1 MGEEELE
8 QKQHSMKDMV
18 MIGNLARYL
27 KPYLPKFIF
36 AIVLDTLSV
45 LLYTTEPLFYK
56 EILRLLRIE
65 TTQFTSILAIGLF
78 FIVAMFASI
87 ILMYISGMMVQKV
100 GQRVIY
106 DIRRDI
112 FNHIE
117 ELAIGQ
123 LNTIPVGK
131 LVTRITNDTGTLM
144 DFFTNILVNMLKNII
159 TLVAI
164 AIISFFVNWQL
175 ALILIAFLPIILAI
189 TIFFRSKSKKVYRE
203 IRKNVSSING
213 FLSENLSGMKT
224 IQIFNQE
231 ERKAEE
237 FTKLN
242 KQLRDSNLKSVRIF
256 ALFRPGVFFI
266 YVMAI
271 VAVMS
276 VGLRL
281 VMNGQ
286 LDTDGLYAFYIY
298 ISQFFNPVQNLAE
311 QFNGLQSS
319 MTAAERIL
327 AVLDLKADVLDSD
340 DSIDV
345 DGFKGKI
352 EFKNVWFSY
361 VPGEWVLKD
370 ISFVIEPGETA
381 AFVGATGAGKS
392 TIIGLIVRN
401 YEIQKGQILIDG
413 IDIKKIKINSLRKH
427 IGEMLQDVFLFSGT
441 IASNIAL
448 DDDSITRKEIEDAS
462 RYVGADT
469 FIEKLPKKY
478 DEEVLERGNN
488 FSMGQRQLIS
498 FARTVVY
505 KPNIVVLDEAT
516 ANIDTETEVLIQN
529 SLLKMKNIGTMVIV
543 AHRLSTIKH
552 ADKIFVISKGKIIE
566 EGTHQ
571 ELLKLRGTYYNLY
584 RLQNM
589 QNSIEGKWESYME
602 ELRKIRLYDTY
613 QC

>member
-8 QKQHSMKDMV
+8 QKQHSMKDMA

-56 EILRLLRIE
+56 EILRLLKIE

-87 ILMYISGMMVQKV
+87 ILMYVSGMMVQKV

-164 AIISFFVNWQL
+164 AIISFFVNWRL

-189 TIFFRSKSKKVYRE
+189 TIFFRSKSKTVYRE

-589 QNSIEGKWESYME
+589 QNSIEGK
-602 ELRKIRLYDTY
+602 
-613 QC
+613 

>member
-8 QKQHSMKDMV
+8 QKQHSMKDMA

-56 EILRLLRIE
+56 EILLLLKIE

-589 QNSIEGKWESYME
+589 QNSIEGK
-602 ELRKIRLYDTY
+602 
-613 QC
+613 

>member
-1 MGEEELE
+1 
-8 QKQHSMKDMV
+8 MKDMA

-36 AIVLDTLSV
+36 AIILDTLSV

-56 EILRLLRIE
+56 EILRLLKIE

-242 KQLRDSNLKSVRIF
+242 KQLRDSNLKSIRIF

-276 VGLRL
+276 VGLKL

-589 QNSIEGKWESYME
+589 QNSIEGK
-602 ELRKIRLYDTY
+602 
-613 QC
+613 

>member
-8 QKQHSMKDMV
+8 QKQHSMKDMA

-56 EILRLLRIE
+56 EILRLLKIE

-413 IDIKKIKINSLRKH
+413 IDIKNIKINSLRKH

-589 QNSIEGKWESYME
+589 QNSIEGK
-602 ELRKIRLYDTY
+602 
-613 QC
+613 

>member
-8 QKQHSMKDMV
+8 QKQHSMKDMA

-56 EILRLLRIE
+56 EILRLLKIE

-589 QNSIEGKWESYME
+589 QDSIEGK
-602 ELRKIRLYDTY
+602 
-613 QC
+613 

>member
-8 QKQHSMKDMV
+8 QKQHSMKDMA

-56 EILRLLRIE
+56 EILRLLKIE

-281 VMNGQ
+281 VMNRQ

-552 ADKIFVISKGKIIE
+552 ADKIFIISKGKIIE

-589 QNSIEGKWESYME
+589 QNSIEGK
-602 ELRKIRLYDTY
+602 
-613 QC
+613 

>member
-8 QKQHSMKDMV
+8 QKQHSMKDMA

-56 EILRLLRIE
+56 EILRLLKIE

-401 YEIQKGQILIDG
+401 YEIQKGQIIIDG

-589 QNSIEGKWESYME
+589 QNSIEGK
-602 ELRKIRLYDTY
+602 
-613 QC
+613 

>member
-8 QKQHSMKDMV
+8 QKQHSMKDMA

-56 EILRLLRIE
+56 EILRLLKIE

-256 ALFRPGVFFI
+256 ALFRQGVFFI

-589 QNSIEGKWESYME
+589 QNSIEGK
-602 ELRKIRLYDTY
+602 
-613 QC
+613 

>member
-8 QKQHSMKDMV
+8 QKQHSMKDMA

-56 EILRLLRIE
+56 EILRLLKIE

-164 AIISFFVNWQL
+164 AIISFFVNWRL

-361 VPGEWVLKD
+361 VPSEWVLKD

-589 QNSIEGKWESYME
+589 QNSIEGK
-602 ELRKIRLYDTY
+602 
-613 QC
+613 

>member
-8 QKQHSMKDMV
+8 QKQHSMKDMA

-36 AIVLDTLSV
+36 AIILDTLSV

-56 EILRLLRIE
+56 EILRLLKIE

-87 ILMYISGMMVQKV
+87 ILMYISGMIVQKV

-242 KQLRDSNLKSVRIF
+242 KQLRDSNLKSIRIF

-276 VGLRL
+276 VGLKL

-589 QNSIEGKWESYME
+589 QNSIEGK
-602 ELRKIRLYDTY
+602 
-613 QC
+613 

>member
-8 QKQHSMKDMV
+8 QKQHSMKDMA

-56 EILRLLRIE
+56 EILRLLKIE

-319 MTAAERIL
+319 MAAAERIL

-589 QNSIEGKWESYME
+589 QNSIEGK
-602 ELRKIRLYDTY
+602 
-613 QC
+613 

>member
-8 QKQHSMKDMV
+8 QKQHSMKDMA

-56 EILRLLRIE
+56 EILRLLKIE

-123 LNTIPVGK
+123 LNTIHVGK

-589 QNSIEGKWESYME
+589 QNSIEGK
-602 ELRKIRLYDTY
+602 
-613 QC
+613 

>member
-8 QKQHSMKDMV
+8 QKQHSMKDMA

-56 EILRLLRIE
+56 EILRLLKIE

-381 AFVGATGAGKS
+381 AFVGSTGAGKS

-571 ELLKLRGTYYNLY
+571 ELLKLRGTYYNLC

-589 QNSIEGKWESYME
+589 QNSIEGK
-602 ELRKIRLYDTY
+602 
-613 QC
+613 

>member
-8 QKQHSMKDMV
+8 QKQHSMKDMA

-56 EILRLLRIE
+56 EILRLLKIE

-123 LNTIPVGK
+123 LNTISVGK

-478 DEEVLERGNN
+478 DEQVLERGNN

-589 QNSIEGKWESYME
+589 QNSIEGK
-602 ELRKIRLYDTY
+602 
-613 QC
+613 

>member
-8 QKQHSMKDMV
+8 QKQHSMKDMA

-56 EILRLLRIE
+56 EILRLLKIE

-189 TIFFRSKSKKVYRE
+189 TIFFRTKSKKVYRE

-589 QNSIEGKWESYME
+589 QNSIEGK
-602 ELRKIRLYDTY
+602 
-613 QC
+613 

>member
-8 QKQHSMKDMV
+8 QKQHSMKDMA

-36 AIVLDTLSV
+36 AIILDTLSV

-56 EILRLLRIE
+56 EILRLLKIE

-123 LNTIPVGK
+123 INTIPVGK

-242 KQLRDSNLKSVRIF
+242 KQLRDSNLKSIRIF

-276 VGLRL
+276 VGLKL

-589 QNSIEGKWESYME
+589 QNSIEGK
-602 ELRKIRLYDTY
+602 
-613 QC
+613 

>member
-8 QKQHSMKDMV
+8 QKQHSMKDMA

-56 EILRLLRIE
+56 EILRLLKIE

-159 TLVAI
+159 TLVVI

-589 QNSIEGKWESYME
+589 QNSIEGK
-602 ELRKIRLYDTY
+602 
-613 QC
+613 

>member
-8 QKQHSMKDMV
+8 QKQHSMKDMA

-36 AIVLDTLSV
+36 AIILDTLSV

-56 EILRLLRIE
+56 EILRLLKIE

-589 QNSIEGKWESYME
+589 QNSIEGK
-602 ELRKIRLYDTY
+602 
-613 QC
+613 

>member
-8 QKQHSMKDMV
+8 QKQHSMKDMA

-56 EILRLLRIE
+56 EILRLLKIE

-237 FTKLN
+237 FTKIN

-584 RLQNM
+584 RLQSM
-589 QNSIEGKWESYME
+589 QNSIEGK
-602 ELRKIRLYDTY
+602 
-613 QC
+613 

>member
-8 QKQHSMKDMV
+8 QKQHSMKDMA

-56 EILRLLRIE
+56 EILRLLKIE

-159 TLVAI
+159 TLVSI

-589 QNSIEGKWESYME
+589 QNSIEGK
-602 ELRKIRLYDTY
+602 
-613 QC
+613 

>member
-8 QKQHSMKDMV
+8 QKQHSMKDMA

-56 EILRLLRIE
+56 EILRLLKIE

-189 TIFFRSKSKKVYRE
+189 TSFFRSKSKKVYRE

-589 QNSIEGKWESYME
+589 QNSIEGK
-602 ELRKIRLYDTY
+602 
-613 QC
+613 

>member
-8 QKQHSMKDMV
+8 QKQHSMKDMA

-56 EILRLLRIE
+56 EILRLLKIE

-345 DGFKGKI
+345 DGFKGKF

-589 QNSIEGKWESYME
+589 QNSIEGK
-602 ELRKIRLYDTY
+602 
-613 QC
+613 

>member
-8 QKQHSMKDMV
+8 QKQHSMKDMA

-36 AIVLDTLSV
+36 AIILDTLSV

-56 EILRLLRIE
+56 EILRLLKIE

-175 ALILIAFLPIILAI
+175 ALILIAFLPIILVI

-276 VGLRL
+276 VGLKL

-401 YEIQKGQILIDG
+401 YEIQKGQILIDD

-448 DDDSITRKEIEDAS
+448 DDESITRKEIEDAS

-589 QNSIEGKWESYME
+589 QNSIEGK
-602 ELRKIRLYDTY
+602 
-613 QC
+613 

>member
-8 QKQHSMKDMV
+8 QKQHSMKDMA

-56 EILRLLRIE
+56 EILRLLKIE

-276 VGLRL
+276 IGLRL

-589 QNSIEGKWESYME
+589 QNSIEGK
-602 ELRKIRLYDTY
+602 
-613 QC
+613 

>member
-8 QKQHSMKDMV
+8 QKQHSMKDMA

-56 EILRLLRIE
+56 EILRLLKIE

-87 ILMYISGMMVQKV
+87 ILMYVSGMMVQKV

-164 AIISFFVNWQL
+164 AIISFFVNWRL

-589 QNSIEGKWESYME
+589 QNSIEGK
-602 ELRKIRLYDTY
+602 
-613 QC
+613 

>member
-8 QKQHSMKDMV
+8 QKQHSMKDMA

-36 AIVLDTLSV
+36 AIILDTLSV

-56 EILRLLRIE
+56 EILRLLKIE

-159 TLVAI
+159 TLVTI

-242 KQLRDSNLKSVRIF
+242 KQLRDSNLKSIRIF

-276 VGLRL
+276 VGLKL

-589 QNSIEGKWESYME
+589 QNSIEGK
-602 ELRKIRLYDTY
+602 
-613 QC
+613 

>member
-8 QKQHSMKDMV
+8 QKQHSMKDMA

-56 EILRLLRIE
+56 EILRLLKIE

-189 TIFFRSKSKKVYRE
+189 TVFFRSKSKKVYRE

-361 VPGEWVLKD
+361 VPGKWVLKD

-427 IGEMLQDVFLFSGT
+427 IGKMLQDVFLFSGT

-589 QNSIEGKWESYME
+589 QNSIEGK
-602 ELRKIRLYDTY
+602 
-613 QC
+613 

>member
-8 QKQHSMKDMV
+8 QKQHSMKDMA

-36 AIVLDTLSV
+36 AIVLETLSV

-56 EILRLLRIE
+56 EILRLLKIE

-589 QNSIEGKWESYME
+589 QNSIEGK
-602 ELRKIRLYDTY
+602 
-613 QC
+613 

>member
-8 QKQHSMKDMV
+8 QKQHSMKDMA

-56 EILRLLRIE
+56 EILRLLKIE

-266 YVMAI
+266 YVIAI

-589 QNSIEGKWESYME
+589 QNSIEGK
-602 ELRKIRLYDTY
+602 
-613 QC
+613 

>member
-8 QKQHSMKDMV
+8 QKQHSMKDMA

-56 EILRLLRIE
+56 EILRLLKIE

-552 ADKIFVISKGKIIE
+552 ADKIFVISKDKIIE

-589 QNSIEGKWESYME
+589 QNSIEGK
-602 ELRKIRLYDTY
+602 
-613 QC
+613 

>member
-8 QKQHSMKDMV
+8 QKQHSMKDMA
-18 MIGNLARYL
+18 MIRNLARYL

-56 EILRLLRIE
+56 EILRLLKIE

-448 DDDSITRKEIEDAS
+448 YDDSITRKEIEDAS

-589 QNSIEGKWESYME
+589 QNSIEGK
-602 ELRKIRLYDTY
+602 
-613 QC
+613 

>member
-8 QKQHSMKDMV
+8 QKQHSMKDMA

-56 EILRLLRIE
+56 EILRLLKIE

-164 AIISFFVNWQL
+164 AIISFFVNWRL

-242 KQLRDSNLKSVRIF
+242 KQLCDSNLKSVRIF

-589 QNSIEGKWESYME
+589 QNSIEGK
-602 ELRKIRLYDTY
+602 
-613 QC
+613 

>member
-27 KPYLPKFIF
+27 KPYLPNFIF

-589 QNSIEGKWESYME
+589 QNSIEGK
-602 ELRKIRLYDTY
+602 
-613 QC
+613 

>member
-8 QKQHSMKDMV
+8 QKQHSMKDMAI
-18 MIGNLARYL
+18 IGNLARYL

-56 EILRLLRIE
+56 EILRLLKIE

-352 EFKNVWFSY
+352 EFKNVWYSY

-589 QNSIEGKWESYME
+589 QNSIEGK
-602 ELRKIRLYDTY
+602 
-613 QC
+613 

>member
-8 QKQHSMKDMV
+8 QKQHSMKDMA

-36 AIVLDTLSV
+36 AIILDTLSV

-56 EILRLLRIE
+56 EILRLLKIE

-213 FLSENLSGMKT
+213 FLSENLSVMKT

-242 KQLRDSNLKSVRIF
+242 KQLRDSNLKSIRIF

-276 VGLRL
+276 VGLKL

-589 QNSIEGKWESYME
+589 QNSIEGK
-602 ELRKIRLYDTY
+602 
-613 QC
+613 

>member
-8 QKQHSMKDMV
+8 QKQHSMKDMA
-18 MIGNLARYL
+18 MIRNLARYL

-56 EILRLLRIE
+56 EILRLLKIE
-65 TTQFTSILAIGLF
+65 ITQFTSILAIGLF

-589 QNSIEGKWESYME
+589 QNSIEGK
-602 ELRKIRLYDTY
+602 
-613 QC
+613 

>member
-8 QKQHSMKDMV
+8 QKQHSMKDMA

-36 AIVLDTLSV
+36 AIILDTLSV

-56 EILRLLRIE
+56 EILRLLKIE

-242 KQLRDSNLKSVRIF
+242 KQLRDSNLKSIRIF

-276 VGLRL
+276 VGLKL

-589 QNSIEGKWESYME
+589 QNSIEGK
-602 ELRKIRLYDTY
+602 
-613 QC
+613 

>member
-8 QKQHSMKDMV
+8 QKQHSMKDMA

-56 EILRLLRIE
+56 EILRLLKIE

-131 LVTRITNDTGTLM
+131 LVTRINNDTGTLM

-381 AFVGATGAGKS
+381 AFVGSTGAGKS

-589 QNSIEGKWESYME
+589 QNSIEGK
-602 ELRKIRLYDTY
+602 
-613 QC
+613 

>member
-8 QKQHSMKDMV
+8 QKQHSMKDMA

-56 EILRLLRIE
+56 EILRLLKIE

-401 YEIQKGQILIDG
+401 YDIQKGQILIDG

-589 QNSIEGKWESYME
+589 QNSIEGK
-602 ELRKIRLYDTY
+602 
-613 QC
+613 